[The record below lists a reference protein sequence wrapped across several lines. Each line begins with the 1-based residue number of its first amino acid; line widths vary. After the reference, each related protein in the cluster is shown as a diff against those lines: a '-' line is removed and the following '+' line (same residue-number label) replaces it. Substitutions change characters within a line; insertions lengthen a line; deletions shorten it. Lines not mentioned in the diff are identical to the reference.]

1 MTKISSL
8 LQKCKSIENSLL
20 EMEIRMIITLIN
32 AGIKK
37 ETATSIVKKTIQE
50 SNYFMQLKSLEQEI
64 EDIKLSEGE

>member
-8 LQKCKSIENSLL
+8 LQKCKTIEKSLL

>member
-1 MTKISSL
+1 
-8 LQKCKSIENSLL
+8 
-20 EMEIRMIITLIN
+20 MEIRMIITLIN